1 MIVTDTLTQPAQTS
15 FCRADL
21 LHHAGI
27 EHSGV
32 QRQPESTHELWSSS
46 ASGASQVVVT
56 YDENGGYGQADDLFA
71 GLPLNT

>member
-1 MIVTDTLTQPAQTS
+1 MTDTLIPPAQTS

-21 LHHAGI
+21 LHNAGI

-32 QRQPESTHELWSSS
+32 ERQPEATHELWSWSS
-46 ASGASQVVVT
+46 ASAVVVT
-56 YDENGGYGQADDLFA
+56 YDENGGYGQADDLSA